1 MIARFCDWLSAT
13 SLSIAFQEASWFVPL
28 VQTVHIL
35 AIAVIVTAVA
45 MLSFR
50 LIVTSPGT
58 LEHGLSTD
66 WIPWVW
72 SALVVLLITGVLLT
86 ITEPSRELLNLVF
99 RIKMLLVLV
108 LASMLMIIQ
117 VRVRSDKRYWTAS
130 ASRQRAARFI
140 GVFCLILGACLVTAG
155 RWIAYS

>member
-1 MIARFCDWLSAT
+1 MIESFCDWLST
-13 SLSIAFQEASWFVPL
+13 TPVSIAFQEASWFVPL

-35 AIAVIVTAVA
+35 AIAIVLAAVA
-45 MLSFR
+45 MLSLR
-50 LIVTSPGT
+50 LIVMSSGT
-58 LEHGLSTD
+58 FEQGLSTD

-86 ITEPSRELLNLVF
+86 ITEPSRELLNMVF

-108 LASMLMIIQ
+108 LAGTLTIIQ
-117 VRVRSDKRYWTAS
+117 VRVRRDKRYWTS
-130 ASRQRAARFI
+130 SPSRQRVARFI
-140 GVFCLILGACLVTAG
+140 GVLCLVLGVCLVTAG

>member
-13 SLSIAFQEASWFVPL
+13 SLSIAFQETSWFVPL

-35 AIAVIVTAVA
+35 AIAIILSAVA

-50 LIVTSPGT
+50 LIVTSADT
-58 LEHGLSTD
+58 FEQGLSTD
-66 WIPWVW
+66 WVPWVW

-108 LASMLMIIQ
+108 LAGILMIVQ
-117 VRVRSDKRYWTAS
+117 VRVRSDRRYWTAS
-130 ASRQRAARFI
+130 AARQRAARVI
-140 GVFCLILGACLVTAG
+140 GVLCLILGASLVTAG

>member
-13 SLSIAFQEASWFVPL
+13 ALSITFQETSWFVPL

-35 AIAVIVTAVA
+35 AIAIILTSVA

-50 LIVTSPGT
+50 LIVTSSET
-58 LEHGLSTD
+58 LEQGLSTD

-99 RIKMLLVLV
+99 RIKMLLVLA
-108 LASMLMIIQ
+108 LASILLIVQ
-117 VRVRSDKRYWTAS
+117 VRLRRDRKYWTAS
-130 ASRQRAARFI
+130 VMRQRAARLI
-140 GVFCLILGACLVTAG
+140 GVTCLILGACLVTAG